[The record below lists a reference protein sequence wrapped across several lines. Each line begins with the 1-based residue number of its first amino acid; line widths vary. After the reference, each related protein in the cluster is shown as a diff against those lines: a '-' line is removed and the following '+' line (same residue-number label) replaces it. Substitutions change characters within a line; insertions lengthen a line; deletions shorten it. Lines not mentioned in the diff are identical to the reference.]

1 MPKEKRRRSSAAQRG
16 KGAAKQCMVRRIG
29 KRSKGERKR
38 EGCQKNVQNPKRSV
52 AGYWDRESGYID
64 GDQKV

>member
-1 MPKEKRRRSSAAQRG
+1 MPKEKRKRSSAAQRG
-16 KGAAKQCMVRRIG
+16 KGVAKQCMVRRTG

-52 AGYWDRESGYID
+52 AGY
-64 GDQKV
+64 